1 MKTWKIW
8 NELSQSVLG
17 NFPLLVLVAAAVALR
32 RHWFKAR
39 ALALVWTLPIF
50 STAVALTSW
59 GSWRF
64 RMPADIGIIVLSAS
78 LQEASNRKCAVDTRI

>member
-1 MKTWKIW
+1 MSYPRASSAISRSWYW
-8 NELSQSVLG
+8 WRRRL
-17 NFPLLVLVAAAVALR
+17 ALR